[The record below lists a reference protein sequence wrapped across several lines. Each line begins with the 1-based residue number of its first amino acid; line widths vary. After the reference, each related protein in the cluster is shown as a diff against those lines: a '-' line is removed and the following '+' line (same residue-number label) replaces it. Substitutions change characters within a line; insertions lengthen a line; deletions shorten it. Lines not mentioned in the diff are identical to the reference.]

1 MNNNDTYNA
10 NLPGPLDYE
19 QLKEYGLAYIR
30 SIANKQWTDFNLH
43 DPGVTILEALC
54 FALTDL
60 AFRTRFSMAD
70 LLTPKGENHP
80 RLSGT
85 LFPAHEVLAHEPITE
100 DDYRKFIL
108 ESIPGVRN
116 VWIDKSNCT
125 VSTKDLSG
133 LTGNKTVSVNGL
145 YKISLELEDKY
156 SIQNSKRARE
166 VVGRDDEGRYDDLF
180 EKKYPKFYE
189 HYVRN
194 FMLKHRNLCEDVY
207 EVKVLEQ
214 IPVRLFMEIEA
225 ESDADKKQILTEL
238 FGLVNAYISP
248 SLDFHTLP
256 EMIKKGK
263 TPEEIYQG
271 LLPRYGFID
280 IDEMKHFEK
289 RTSLHTSDI
298 LNMLMKVKGVKSIK
312 QLRFSVDSKYE
323 NKVTLNGHR
332 TTLSLNDSEND
343 KYVFCLA
350 PFRWAEPGDKDT
362 DTDIH
367 SISFECDGYSIKPKL
382 TAAAPFA
389 DNRYAKYHEV
399 DDHYPLPQS
408 KHRNTGTYY
417 SFQHLFPK
425 TYRMGLESIP
435 DSASKLRKAERLQLK
450 AYLTFFDQLIADYLS
465 QLSAMERYFAID
477 GNDIEPTYFFHELN
491 NSEIVDVE
499 KVLTTPKTQV
509 PNEVDLDR
517 RNRIMDHLLAR
528 FNDAFANYAVLAYL
542 SNIGNTN
549 DVIQAKTRSLK
560 YKQQLLDDYAKLS
573 GARAQAIDYTE
584 NLQISPLERRIMA
597 RLGITKPRFK
607 LSPTVAYSYPK
618 NNKLKEKVRQYVFN
632 DNRDEPYEQTFGL
645 HILEHL
651 LLFPYQFLNTDN
663 FLKLSMDDDS
673 NKYVADPY
681 SFHVTVLVPGW
692 LRICQNM
699 QFRAFVEST
708 IRSELPAHVVAKIC
722 WVDPLVMFKFEES
735 YKAFVNTKLKKRP
748 FSSLEANES
757 EWKEGL
763 DEMVKVFNEFRNLY
777 FHSIDYELNTEGD
790 SVQAK
795 TFYKGWHDG
804 TSVEELPRIG
814 YVKLDPWYS
823 DDSSALG
830 YWKFKEKE
838 EQTK

>member
-1 MNNNDTYNA
+1 MNNNDIYNT

-85 LFPAHEVLAHEPITE
+85 LFPAHDILSHEPISIN
-100 DDYRKFIL
+100 DYRKFIL
-108 ESIPGVRN
+108 ESVPGVRN
-116 VWIDKSNCT
+116 VWIEKNDYEVSNNN
-125 VSTKDLSG
+125 VIG
-133 LTGNKTVSVNGL
+133 LTGNEAWSVKGL
-145 YKISLELEDKY
+145 YKISLELEDDY
-156 SIQNSKRARE
+156 SIENSEWIRGI
-166 VVGRDDEGRYDDLF
+166 VGRDNEGRYAELF
-180 EKKYPKFYE
+180 DENYSTFYE

-194 FMLKHRNLCEDVY
+194 FMLKHRNLCEDVH
-207 EVKVLEQ
+207 EVKALTSVP
-214 IPVRLFMEIEA
+214 IGLFIEIET
-225 ESDADKKQILTEL
+225 EQDADYKQILTEM
-238 FGLVNAYISP
+238 FGVINNYVSP

-256 EMIKKGK
+256 EMLKKGK
-263 TPEEIYQG
+263 SPEEIYQG
-271 LLPRYGFID
+271 LVPRYGFID
-280 IDEMKHFEK
+280 LDELEHFDK
-289 RTSLHTSDI
+289 KKSLYTSDL
-298 LNMLMKVKGVKSIK
+298 LNLLMKIKGVKSIK
-312 QLRFSVDSKYE
+312 RLLFRVDEE
-323 NKVTLNGHR
+323 NRDKVSFNSYKTSITLN
-332 TTLSLNDSEND
+332 SDD
-343 KYVFCLA
+343 YVFSLRPFSLA
-350 PFRWAEPGDKDT
+350 EKNEAEDELHNIYFNCGN
-362 DTDIH
+362 
-367 SISFECDGYSIKPKL
+367 YSIRPKL
-382 TAAAPFA
+382 TAVMPYL
-389 DNRYAKYHEV
+389 DNRYTKYQKV
-399 DDHYPLPQS
+399 DKEYPLPQG
-408 KHRNTGTYY
+408 KHRNTATYY

-425 TYRMGLESIP
+425 TYRMGTESIP
-435 DSASKLRKAERLQLK
+435 DNASNLRKAERLQLK
-450 AYLTFFDQLIADYLS
+450 AYLTFFDQLLADYVA
-465 QLSAMERYFAID
+465 QLSAMERYFSID
-477 GNDIEPTYFFHELN
+477 GNDIEPTYFFHELQD
-491 NSEIVDVE
+491 SEIVDVKNVLND
-499 KVLTTPKTQV
+499 KVEQGLSTA
-509 PNEVDLDR
+509 DLDR
-517 RNRIMDHLLAR
+517 RSRIMDHLLAR
-528 FNDAFANYAVLAYL
+528 FNDSFADYAVLSYL
-542 SNIGNTN
+542 SNKEGLSAN
-549 DVIQAKTRSLK
+549 DLSVTKAKSIK
-560 YKQQLLDDYAKLS
+560 YKKELLNNYAQLS
-573 GARAQAIDYTE
+573 GARSQAIDYTE

-607 LSPTVAYSYPK
+607 LSPTVAHSYPK
-618 NNKLKEKVRQYVFN
+618 NNKFKEKVRQYVFN
-632 DNRDEPYEQTFGL
+632 DNRDEPYEQTFGI

-651 LLFPYQFLNTDN
+651 LLFPYQFLNIDN

-673 NKYVADPY
+673 NKNVADPY

-708 IRSELPAHVVAKIC
+708 VRSELPAHVVAKVC

>member
-1 MNNNDTYNA
+1 MNNNNTYNT

-133 LTGNKTVSVNGL
+133 LTGNKAISVNGL
-145 YKISLELEDKY
+145 YKISLELEDEY

-207 EVKVLEQ
+207 EVKVLKQ

-332 TTLSLNDSEND
+332 TTLSLKDSESD

-350 PFRWAEPGDKDT
+350 PFRWAEPGDTDT
-362 DTDIH
+362 DTDTH

-584 NLQISPLERRIMA
+584 NLQISPLEQRIMA
-597 RLGITKPRFK
+597 RLGITNPHFK

-618 NNKLKEKVRQYVFN
+618 NNKFKEKVRQYVFN
-632 DNRDEPYEQTFGL
+632 DNRDEPYEETFGI
-645 HILEHL
+645 HIIEHL
-651 LLFPYQFLNTDN
+651 LLFPYQFLNTSN
-663 FLKLSMDDDS
+663 FLRLNLDDNS
-673 NKYVADPY
+673 NQLVADPY
-681 SFHVTVLVPGW
+681 SFHVTVVAPGW

-699 QFRAFVEST
+699 QFRTFVENVV
-708 IRSELPAHVVAKIC
+708 RNELPAHVLAKIC

-735 YKAFVNTKLKKRP
+735 YKAYVNINLKKRP
-748 FSSLEANES
+748 FSSLEKNETK
-757 EWKEGL
+757 WKEGL
-763 DEMVKVFNEFRNLY
+763 DDMAKVFNEFRNLY
-777 FHSIDYELNTEGD
+777 FHSVDYQLTANGGN
-790 SVQAK
+790 SQAK
-795 TFYKGWHDG
+795 AYYKGLQG
-804 TSVEELPRIG
+804 GNSVEELPRID

-823 DDSSALG
+823 DDSSTLG
-830 YWKFKEKE
+830 YWKFKE
-838 EQTK
+838 

>member
-1 MNNNDTYNA
+1 MNNNNTYPS
-10 NLPGPLDYE
+10 NLPDPLDYNR
-19 QLKEYGLAYIR
+19 LKEYGLEYIR

-70 LLTPKGENHP
+70 LLTPKGENLP

-116 VWIDKSNCT
+116 VWINTSEDNY
-125 VSTKDLSG
+125 STPNLVG
-133 LTGNKTVSVNGL
+133 HTGESEIKVNGL
-145 YKISLELEDKY
+145 YNIFLELEDKY

-166 VVGRDDEGRYDDLF
+166 VVGRDDEGRYAEQF
-180 EKKYPKFYE
+180 ENEYPTFYE

-194 FMLKHRNLCEDVY
+194 FMLKHRNLCEDVF
-207 EVKVLEQ
+207 EVKVLEP
-214 IPVRLFMEIEA
+214 IPVGLFMEIEA

-280 IDEMKHFEK
+280 IDEMEHFKK

-312 QLRFSVDSKYE
+312 RLRFFVESEYE
-323 NKVTLNGHR
+323 NKVTINSHG
-332 TTLSLNDSEND
+332 TTLSLNESESD

-350 PFRWAEPGDKDT
+350 PFRWAEPGDT
-362 DTDIH
+362 DNAIH
-367 SISFECDGYSIKPKL
+367 SIYFECDGYSIRPKL

-399 DDHYPLPQS
+399 DDHYPLPKS

-425 TYRMGLESIP
+425 AYRMGLESIP

-450 AYLTFFDQLIADYLS
+450 AYLTFFDQLIADYLC
-465 QLSAMERYFAID
+465 QLSSMEHFFAID
-477 GNDIEPTYFFHELN
+477 GNDLESTYFFHELN

-499 KVLTTPKTQV
+499 KVLTASKAQE

-528 FNDAFANYAVLAYL
+528 FNDSFANYAVLAYL

-560 YKQQLLDDYAKLS
+560 YKKQLLGDYARLS

-584 NLQISPLERRIMA
+584 NLQISPLEQRIMA
-597 RLGITKPRFK
+597 RLGITEPHFK

-618 NNKLKEKVRQYVFN
+618 NNRFNQKVRQYVFN
-632 DNRDEPYEQTFGL
+632 DNRNEPYEKTFGI
-645 HILEHL
+645 HIIEHL
-651 LLFPYQFLNTDN
+651 LLFPYQFINTSN
-663 FLKLSMDDDS
+663 FLRLNLDDDS
-673 NKYVADPY
+673 NQLVADPY
-681 SFHVTVLVPGW
+681 SFHVTVVAPGW
-692 LRICQNM
+692 LRTCQNM
-699 QFRAFVEST
+699 QFRELVENVV
-708 IRSELPAHVVAKIC
+708 RNELPAHVLAKIC

-735 YKAFVNTKLKKRP
+735 YKAFVNINLKKRP
-748 FSSLEANES
+748 FSSLNKNET
-757 EWKEGL
+757 EWKEGI
-763 DEMVKVFNEFRNLY
+763 DNMVGVFNQFRNLY
-777 FHSIDYELNTEGD
+777 FHSVDYMTVKGG
-790 SVQAK
+790 STQAK
-795 TFYKGWHDG
+795 AYYKGWQG
-804 TSVEELPRIG
+804 GNSVEELPRID

-823 DDSSALG
+823 DDTSTLG
-830 YWKFKEKE
+830 YWKFKEK
-838 EQTK
+838 